1 MNIKNYL
8 EIFNEM
14 NYPDLNEVLKLIN
27 NRCTVR
33 AYKDIPLSQEEID
46 LIIHSAMRA
55 PTAGNMMF
63 YSILEVK
70 DQKKKEMLVKT
81 CDNQPHIAKA
91 PLVLIFLADMQRWYD
106 YYNISM
112 VQERCANIYHPY
124 RTPDESDLLLACCD
138 ALIAAQNTVI
148 AAESIG
154 IGSCYIGD
162 IIENI
167 EIHREMFNLPK
178 WVFPITMLC
187 YGYPKQDASKR
198 IIKSRFPKKFI
209 HFTNTYKRFNKEE
222 FLEMFQDYEKE
233 LYIEK
238 AENLGQDYYLRKT
251 GSEFA
256 REMSRSVKVAILDW
270 VEKE

>member
-1 MNIKNYL
+1 M
-8 EIFNEM
+8 
-14 NYPDLNEVLKLIN
+14 NEVEKINEVMKVIN

-33 AYKDIPLSQEEID
+33 AYEPKPLSQNEID
-46 LIIHSAMRA
+46 TIIHGAIRA

-70 DQKKKEMLVKT
+70 DQMKKEKLVKT

-106 YYNISM
+106 YYAVSSVPEICVKHKM
-112 VQERCANIYHPY
+112 AY

-138 ALIAAQNTVI
+138 ALIAAQNAVI
-148 AAESIG
+148 TAESLG

-167 EIHREMFNLPK
+167 EIHREMFNLPN

-187 YGYPKQDASKR
+187 FGYPKQDLSKR
-198 IIKSRFPKKFI
+198 ILKLRFPKKFI
-209 HFTNTYKRFNKEE
+209 HFTDSYQRFNAKD
-222 FLEMFQDYEKE
+222 FVEMFQHFEKDI
-233 LYIEK
+233 YVK
-238 AENLGQDYYLRKT
+238 NAENLGQDYYLRKT
-251 GSEFA
+251 GSEFSQ
-256 REMSRSVKVAILDW
+256 EMSRSVKIAIQDW
-270 VEKE
+270 IKKD

>member
-1 MNIKNYL
+1 MNVDN
-8 EIFNEM
+8 FNE
-14 NYPDLNEVLKLIN
+14 VIKVIN
-27 NRCTVR
+27 NRCSVR
-33 AYKDIPLSQEEID
+33 DYDTIPLSQQEID

-63 YSILEVK
+63 YSIIEVK
-70 DQKKKEMLVKT
+70 DQEKKEKLVKT

-106 YYNISM
+106 YYTLSTVPEKCVSINQI
-112 VQERCANIYHPY
+112 Y

-178 WVFPITMLC
+178 WVFPIAMLC
-187 YGYPKQDASKR
+187 YGYPKQEPSQK
-198 IIKSRFPKKFI
+198 ILKNRFPKKFI
-209 HFTNTYKRFNKEE
+209 RFTDTYNRFNKAE
-222 FLEMFQDYEKE
+222 FFEMFQDFEKE
-233 LYIEK
+233 TYVK
-238 AENLGQDYYLRKT
+238 NAENLGQDYYLRKT

-256 REMSRSVKVAILDW
+256 QEMSRSVKVAIRDW
-270 VEKE
+270 IRKE

>member
-1 MNIKNYL
+1 MNESI
-8 EIFNEM
+8 II
-14 NYPDLNEVLKLIN
+14 NEVMKIIN

-33 AYKDIPLSQEEID
+33 AYDSKPLSQEEIET
-46 LIIHSAMRA
+46 IIHSAMRA
-55 PTAGNMMF
+55 PTAGNMMM

-70 DQKKKEMLVKT
+70 NQDMKEKLVTT

-106 YYNISM
+106 YYTVSGIPEICEKIST
-112 VQERCANIYHPY
+112 PY

-148 AAESIG
+148 AAESMG

-167 EIHREMFNLPK
+167 EIHREMFNLPV

-187 YGYPKQDASKR
+187 YGYPKQDPSKR
-198 IIKSRFPKKFI
+198 ILKPRFPEKFI
-209 HFTNTYKRFNKEE
+209 HFIDSYRRLSEHDFTK
-222 FLEMFQDYEKE
+222 MFQGYQKE
-233 LYIEK
+233 TLVK
-238 AENLGQDYYLRKT
+238 NAENLGQDYYLRKT
-251 GSEFA
+251 GSDFSA
-256 REMSRSVKVAILDW
+256 EMSRSVKVAINDW
-270 VEKE
+270 IKKA

>member
-1 MNIKNYL
+1 MDEEDKI
-8 EIFNEM
+8 
-14 NYPDLNEVLKLIN
+14 NEVMKVIN

-33 AYKDIPLSQEEID
+33 AYKQEPLSQKEVD
-46 LIIHSAMRA
+46 TIIHGAIRA

-70 DQKKKEMLVKT
+70 DQNMKEKLVKT

-106 YYNISM
+106 YYTASNVPEMCVKINK
-112 VQERCANIYHPY
+112 EY

-138 ALIAAQNTVI
+138 ALIAAQNAVI

-167 EIHREMFNLPK
+167 EIHREMFDLPV

-187 YGYPKQDASKR
+187 FGHPKQDPSKR
-198 IIKSRFPKKFI
+198 ILTKRFPKRFI
-209 HFTNTYKRFNKEE
+209 HFTNKYKHLSKADFT
-222 FLEMFQDYEKE
+222 EMFQHLQNDTLVKN
-233 LYIEK
+233 
-238 AENLGQDYYLRKT
+238 ANNLGQHYFLRKT
-251 GSEFA
+251 GSDFA
-256 REMSRSVKVAILDW
+256 QEMSRSVKVAIQDW
-270 VEKE
+270 IKKD